1 MFIASQEKWQDL
13 QTRMTFTFW
22 RLWLAKSAFVVP
34 VKCKLENIFKAK
46 KLIFEEDNLN
56 EVLIQGWR
64 MMSELKTT
72 EKYILGGENNFSYQ
86 TPTPLCENLF
96 NSFHLLSFWN
106 KRFRIMWQCIKSQ
119 WCTTGK
125 PIFLISTT
133 DANHAQ

>member
-1 MFIASQEKWQDL
+1 MQSHRKFPTLPGKKALIGEIS
-13 QTRMTFTFW
+13 
-22 RLWLAKSAFVVP
+22 VCCP
-34 VKCKLENIFKAK
+34 CKLENIFKAK
-46 KLIFEEDNLN
+46 KLVFEEDNLN

-106 KRFRIMWQCIKSQ
+106 KRFRIMWQYIESQ

-133 DANHAQ
+133 DANHGGITCGNY